1 MSQQFIYWLQKWRFL
16 GVLAMLL
23 QVGVMLFPQSA
34 QAIPAFARQ
43 YNLTCVTCHAAF
55 PRLNSFGK
63 DFISQNYRLPNWK
76 ETTAEIGD
84 DMLAL
89 PKFPPFAIRAQAYV
103 TGRQGEEID
112 PETGPTGN
120 SANFDFQSPYLIKL
134 LSSAPLSDHITY
146 YFYGIFAEK
155 GDNGSTVIEDAW
167 FRHDDLGG
175 TGVGGMLG
183 QFQISDVMFPRETRL
198 TVQDFMAYRLA
209 GITYDRG
216 VLFDRGLGPLTLAL
230 GVVNGSGIDQNFNVN
245 SPGFNRP
252 DRMFDNDRGKSVFGR
267 LGGKLGPVSVGLFG
281 LTGKQKSIAIGH
293 AGTQT
298 GDRKTDKRVF
308 GLDISGD
315 NGQWYWFGQA
325 LWNKWDKFLDQ
336 DPNKNYSWF
345 GGFAGVDYVYND
357 RWTFSL
363 LYNYVNND
371 DFKNTG
377 TVFEGIK
384 MNALTATASYYF
396 MRNVKGVME
405 ATVDFQKKD
414 NDPDFVGHETKE
426 GYVLFGID
434 AAF

>member
-16 GVLAMLL
+16 GILTMLL

-76 ETTAEIGD
+76 ETTADIGD

-155 GDNGSTVIEDAW
+155 GDNGSTIIEDAW

-183 QFQISDVMFPRETRL
+183 QFQISDVVFPRETRL

-281 LTGKQKSIAIGH
+281 LTGKQKSIAIGN

-363 LYNYVNND
+363 LYNYANND